1 TTPRRRVSRKSRND
15 GGFEA
20 LKLDDGRESGA
31 GGRLAYWKRL
41 REEIE

>member
-1 TTPRRRVSRKSRND
+1 MKLGDLKLTENND

-31 GGRLAYWKRL
+31 SGGLAYWKRL